1 MCANSSLILHDR
13 VYDMLHLLPMLF
25 EWWRKEI
32 LLPIDRDVVPIILKK
47 LDDETLNNLLLAKV
61 ESVMSRNIL
70 AKRENTAECW
80 SCENRHRLYNANG
93 ELQSEVVGFVC
104 RCTPP
109 IVLSFDIDYIREDR

>member
-1 MCANSSLILHDR
+1 
-13 VYDMLHLLPMLF
+13 MLF

-32 LLPIDRDVVPIILKK
+32 LLPVDREAVAIILKK
-47 LDDETLNNLLLAKV
+47 LDNETLNNLLLAKV

-104 RCTPP
+104 RCPPPTPP
-109 IVLSFDIDYIREDR
+109 IVHDILSFDIDYIRECLEER